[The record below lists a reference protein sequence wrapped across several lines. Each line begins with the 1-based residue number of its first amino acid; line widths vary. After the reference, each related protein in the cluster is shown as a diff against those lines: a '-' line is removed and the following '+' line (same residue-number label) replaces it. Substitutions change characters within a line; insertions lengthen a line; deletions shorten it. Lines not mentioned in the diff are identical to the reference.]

1 MDHDREHTEDEAT
14 SVDEPT
20 GRPATDDTPYD
31 PAMTEG
37 DEANVPKES
46 DADPEGGS

>member
-1 MDHDREHTEDEAT
+1 MDTERNHTEEEAT

-20 GRPATDDTPYD
+20 GRSPDRDMPYD

-37 DEANVPKES
+37 DEANIPPDSE
-46 DADPEGGS
+46 ADREEEA